1 MKGIKGMKENK
12 QASKDYRENLKK
24 KALNGD
30 IKAQKQKKKKKYN
43 RYRSAAKSFI
53 LTKIKYEDIGLFRD
67 YLAERAKALRT
78 EKTSKKS

>member
-1 MKGIKGMKENK
+1 MKENK
-12 QASKDYRENLKK
+12 QASKDYRENLKRR
-24 KALNGD
+24 ALDGD
-30 IKAQKQKKKKKYN
+30 VKAQKQLEKTKYN

-67 YLAERAKALRT
+67 YLAERAKELRT